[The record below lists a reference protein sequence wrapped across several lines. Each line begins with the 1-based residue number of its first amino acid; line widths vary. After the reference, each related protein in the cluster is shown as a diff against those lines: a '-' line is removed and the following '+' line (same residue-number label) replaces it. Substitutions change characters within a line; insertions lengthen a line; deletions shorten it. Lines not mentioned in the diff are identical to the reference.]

1 MIMFLSSFSGIIDS
15 KSRIAIPSSYRS
27 TIKETKE
34 KVYLFKSLKYLCL
47 EIHLASKI
55 NSLVKSFDEK
65 DFFSKK
71 NDHFKTAILS
81 DLEEINIDNDGRFT
95 LRDTHQSFSK
105 FNSLVKSFDEK
116 DFFSKKNDHFK
127 AAILSDLE
135 EINID
140 NDGRFTLR
148 DTHQS
153 FSKLKKEILFIGKGN
168 HFEIWQ
174 KDLGEKHKLESRKKF
189 Q

>member
-1 MIMFLSSFSGIIDS
+1 MIMFLSSFAGIIDS
-15 KSRIAIPSSYRS
+15 KNRIAIPSSYRA

-34 KVYLFKSLKYLCL
+34 KVYLFKSLKYPCL

-95 LRDTHQSFSK
+95 LRETHQLFSK
-105 FNSLVKSFDEK
+105 
-116 DFFSKKNDHFK
+116 
-127 AAILSDLE
+127 I
-135 EINID
+135 
-140 NDGRFTLR
+140 
-148 DTHQS
+148 
-153 FSKLKKEILFIGKGN
+153 KKEILNYHHLEARRKYA
-168 HFEIWQ
+168 FELI
-174 KDLGEKHKLESRKKF
+174 ESIHILA
-189 Q
+189 

>member
-1 MIMFLSSFSGIIDS
+1 
-15 KSRIAIPSSYRS
+15 
-27 TIKETKE
+27 
-34 KVYLFKSLKYLCL
+34 VYLFKSLKYLCL

-105 FNSLVKSFDEK
+105 
-116 DFFSKKNDHFK
+116 
-127 AAILSDLE
+127 
-135 EINID
+135 
-140 NDGRFTLR
+140 
-148 DTHQS
+148 
-153 FSKLKKEILFIGKGN
+153 LKKEILFIGKGN